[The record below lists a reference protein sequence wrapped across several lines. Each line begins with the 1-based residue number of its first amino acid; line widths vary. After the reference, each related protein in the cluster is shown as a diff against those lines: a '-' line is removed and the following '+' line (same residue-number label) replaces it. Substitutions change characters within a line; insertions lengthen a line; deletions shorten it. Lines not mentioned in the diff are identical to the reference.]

1 MHEIGITEDLIK
13 SIREELDNKKEI
25 KRVKKIYVHLGEN
38 SSISEESL
46 RFWFE
51 NLSKGTELQGVSLEF
66 ISGAG
71 NKILVDSIE
80 VE

>member
-13 SIREELDNKKEI
+13 SIQKELENQKEI
-25 KRVKKIYVHLGEN
+25 KHVKKIYVCLGKN

-46 RFWFE
+46 RFWFG
-51 NLSKGTELQGVSLEF
+51 NLSVGTKLQGVSLEF
-66 ISGAG
+66 TSGVG
-71 NKILVDSIE
+71 NKIVVDSIE